1 VGLQAMIRQ
10 AHAADIGIAAA
21 LLRRRF
27 VVARLG
33 GGALVP
39 PCRHVAFRA
48 AGQRKGDEP
57 EH

>member
-1 VGLQAMIRQ
+1 MIPQ
-10 AHAADIGIAAA
+10 AHAADIVIAAA